1 MFVAG
6 DPDLAAGVLAEQHA
20 VALPHV
26 ERVQLAIV
34 VDASLADREHLALHR
49 LLLGGVGDDEPAL
62 GLRFLVDAFHED
74 PVVQRSYVRHA
85 SMLLIGPAHAG
96 QTGLKS
102 NGRAPE
108 WSRLHRMQLTSS
120 DASGANCGGRL
131 VKSTAG
137 RWVKSRGSLC
147 LIATSFSWRLL
158 TIHLLINLS
167 SEYLICLVYRA
178 MALHCG
184 RGEPRRGVPAQEE
197 HRVRGE
203 AQHGEAQRPG
213 LPAGR
218 SADGEAALATGG
230 RRGHGQGRLERLSE
244 PAREWEDP

>member
-120 DASGANCGGRL
+120 DASGAKCGGRL
-131 VKSTAG
+131 VKSNAVRVEITGSSGPIG
-137 RWVKSRGSLC
+137 RMRPSVLVAKYTSLAKF
-147 LIATSFSWRLL
+147 IK
-158 TIHLLINLS
+158 HH
-167 SEYLICLVYRA
+167 E
-178 MALHCG
+178 
-184 RGEPRRGVPAQEE
+184 EPRE
-197 HRVRGE
+197 HRPPD
-203 AQHGEAQRPG
+203 PG
-213 LPAGR
+213 
-218 SADGEAALATGG
+218 AAT
-230 RRGHGQGRLERLSE
+230 
-244 PAREWEDP
+244 